1 MSYTLLRVP
10 SSWPFGSLDVRNVI
24 ARPNQKTHKL
34 INDPHKFQFHCSMT
48 MTDSILFVKE
58 TKTCHYVLVVNTPR
72 LCGEPGFKSRLDQ
85 REEAFIRCRE
95 VVDAEALAAT
105 NPDIPEADHP
115 IKLPRRTPLPPGS
128 GAGSHL
134 EGGGSDDQ
142 DHEDGELSGLSMDMD
157 MNEDGNAEDD
167 PSLDDPSHVL
177 RLALERILNRQI
189 GDGAPRVIVE
199 DAGDGEMVIELIT
212 ELDVDDQDLENVDLD
227 EALQDAVNNGMPDSE
242 AIMRALRAA
251 GYEVQGE
258 VPFSKEE
265 AKQKQRKLQQKGNGK
280 EEVRAGRQAQ
290 GGLGRDE
297 L

>member
-1 MSYTLLRVP
+1 
-10 SSWPFGSLDVRNVI
+10 
-24 ARPNQKTHKL
+24 
-34 INDPHKFQFHCSMT
+34 MT

-58 TKTCHYVLVVNTPR
+58 TKTCHYVLVINTPR

-95 VVDAEALAAT
+95 VVDADGLAAA

-115 IKLPRRTPLPPGS
+115 IKMPRRTPLPPGS
-128 GAGSHL
+128 GPGSQVD
-134 EGGGSDDQ
+134 GSSDDQ
-142 DHEDGELSGLSMDMD
+142 HHEDDLSGLHMDADMD
-157 MNEDGNAEDD
+157 MNDDDANAKDD
-167 PSLDDPSHVL
+167 PNLNDPSHVL

-189 GDGAPRVIVE
+189 GEGAPRVIVE

-212 ELDVDDQDLENVDLD
+212 ELDLDEQDLENVDLD
-227 EALQDAVNNGMPDSE
+227 EALQEAAANGIPDSE

-258 VPFSKEE
+258 VPFTKEE
-265 AKQKQRKLQQKGNGK
+265 GKQKKRKQQQKGNGNGR
-280 EEVRAGRQAQ
+280 EEARAGRQAQ
-290 GGLGRDE
+290 GGMGRDE

>member
-1 MSYTLLRVP
+1 MVVHVAACSP
-10 SSWPFGSLDVRNVI
+10 SWPFGSLDVRNVI
-24 ARPNQKTHKL
+24 VIARPNQK
-34 INDPHKFQFHCSMT
+34 PHKFQFHCSMT
-48 MTDSILFVKE
+48 TTDSILFVKE

-95 VVDAEALAAT
+95 VVDAEALAAA

-115 IKLPRRTPLPPGS
+115 IKMLRRTPLPPGHGS
-128 GAGSHL
+128 GPGSNL
-134 EGGGSDDQ
+134 EGGGDDQ
-142 DHEDGELSGLSMDMD
+142 HHEDGELSDLSMDMD

-167 PSLDDPSHVL
+167 PELNDPSHAL

-189 GDGAPRVIVE
+189 GEGAPRVIVE

-212 ELDVDDQDLENVDLD
+212 ELDVDGQDLENMDLD
-227 EALQDAVNNGMPDSE
+227 EALQDAANNGVPDTE

-258 VPFSKEE
+258 VPFTKEE
-265 AKQKQRKLQQKGNGK
+265 AEQKKKRKQQQQRKGNGK
-280 EEVRAGRQAQ
+280 AEVRAGRQAE